1 MTSRPAES
9 ASPTDPAGSADPA
22 AAPTGRSAKVA
33 KSAKAAAK
41 SATARAATA
50 SEPAKKK
57 AVAKKAKAKASAT
70 EPARKKA
77 VAKVTAKAR
86 ARYPHG
92 VVVGKFYPPH
102 AGHHLLIRTAAQQCV
117 AVTVVVAP
125 SRQES
130 ISLADRMRWL
140 REIHRDTPWVRFVD
154 RYDDA
159 PVDYH
164 DPAAWDAHM
173 AVFREAAG
181 GPVDAVFT
189 SEDYGPEL
197 ARRFGAKHV
206 AVDPPRAAAPV
217 SGTAVR
223 DDPIGHWSWLE
234 PPVRAWFTRRIVVV
248 GAESTGTSTLTR
260 DLARHYRAR
269 GGVWADTTYV
279 REYGR
284 YLTARKLAALREQ
297 TPDAT
302 IFDVSWDDADFV
314 EVATRQNR
322 AEDAAARRGSPI
334 MFADTDA
341 RATLVWQERYLGR
354 CTDQVRQAART
365 RRPDLY
371 LLTEHEDVP
380 FHDDGLRDG
389 EQQRPWMTER
399 FAEVISATGV
409 PLLRVGGDRAQRL
422 KDAAAMCDVLL
433 GMGWFLAPPTG

>member
-1 MTSRPAES
+1 MSTRAV
-9 ASPTDPAGSADPA
+9 G
-22 AAPTGRSAKVA
+22 APTRSRAK
-33 KSAKAAAK
+33 
-41 SATARAATA
+41 
-50 SEPAKKK
+50 P
-57 AVAKKAKAKASAT
+57 
-70 EPARKKA
+70 
-77 VAKVTAKAR
+77 
-86 ARYPHG
+86 RYRHG
-92 VVVGKFYPPH
+92 LVVGKFYPPH
-102 AGHHLLIRTAAQQCV
+102 AGHHLLIRAAAAQC
-117 AVTVVVAP
+117 ADVTVIVAP

-130 ISLADRMRWL
+130 IPLGDRMRWL

-159 PVDYH
+159 PVDYD
-164 DPAAWDAHM
+164 DPAVWDAHM
-173 AVFREAAG
+173 AIFREAAG
-181 GPVDAVFT
+181 REVDAVFS
-189 SEDYGPEL
+189 SEAYGPEL
-197 ARRFGAKHV
+197 ARRFSARHV
-206 AVDPPRAAAPV
+206 SVDPGRERAPV
-217 SGTAVR
+217 SGSAVR
-223 DDPIGHWSWLE
+223 DDPIENWQWLE

-284 YLTARKLAALREQ
+284 FLTQRKLAALRRDSA
-297 TPDAT
+297 DAT
-302 IFDVSWDDADFV
+302 IFDVTWDDVDFL
-314 EVATRQNR
+314 EVAGRQNK

-354 CTDQVRQAART
+354 CTDAVRQAART

-389 EQQRPWMTER
+389 EPLRPWMTER

-433 GMGWFLAPPTG
+433 GMGWFLTPPAG